1 MPRGGRRESQGS
13 RLHTVGFLGPAGL
26 KRGIAPWAHTPC
38 GGSLPPCPESG
49 PLLRDAELSPHLKEP
64 LATRREAGWGAGPVE
79 TQVWTSNPTF
89 TIKPAVVPQEQR
101 QQLGNRNVP
110 DLQQQKEAARR
121 KVREEKARQARRLA
135 VQVPGVP

>member
-1 MPRGGRRESQGS
+1 M
-13 RLHTVGFLGPAGL
+13 
-26 KRGIAPWAHTPC
+26 
-38 GGSLPPCPESG
+38 
-49 PLLRDAELSPHLKEP
+49 
-64 LATRREAGWGAGPVE
+64 E

-89 TIKPAVVPQEQR
+89 AIKPAVVPQEQR
-101 QQLGNRNVP
+101 QQLGDRNVP